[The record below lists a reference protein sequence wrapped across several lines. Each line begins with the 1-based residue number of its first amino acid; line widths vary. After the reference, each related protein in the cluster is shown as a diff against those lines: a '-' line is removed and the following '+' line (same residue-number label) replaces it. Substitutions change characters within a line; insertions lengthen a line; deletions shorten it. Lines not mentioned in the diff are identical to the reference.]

1 MENTLTEARFQ
12 FLAGVINENEFK
24 QLNENDDLLPLL
36 QRYVGASYDAD
47 QGWGEDADIAEK
59 DIETIE
65 DTVTKLKGEKYFDIL
80 DRFAGLV
87 VYDNEYAGEEESME
101 ISGQL
106 DDLAR
111 QLGYT
116 SNQLRGL

>member
-1 MENTLTEARFQ
+1 MNTINEQRWMK
-12 FLAGVINENEFK
+12 LAGIINEGEFK

-101 ISGQL
+101 ISGHL